1 MEGEAM
7 MLRLTIDIPSN
18 VSEEEMIA
26 TLANVTLVRQGITL
40 VTAKGTKYDVDLVN
54 VDVVPE
60 GRLIQ

>member
-1 MEGEAM
+1 M
-7 MLRLTIDIPSN
+7 MLRLTIDIPSS